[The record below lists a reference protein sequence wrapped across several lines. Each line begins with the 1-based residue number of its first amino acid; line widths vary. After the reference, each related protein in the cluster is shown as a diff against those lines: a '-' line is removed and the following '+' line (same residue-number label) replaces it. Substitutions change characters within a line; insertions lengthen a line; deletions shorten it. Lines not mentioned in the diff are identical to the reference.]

1 MNDREKVDAYI
12 GKRPE
17 WAATLEAARR
27 ILLDAGLDETVKWG
41 APAYTLDGRVVVGLG
56 GFKNHCALWFHQ
68 GVHLSDP
75 AKKLVN
81 AGEGVTRGMRQWRLA
96 RGERPDLRLV
106 RAYALEAVA
115 NQRAGRA
122 IRPARRKA
130 PPEPPEELAAALAA
144 DARLKAAFE
153 GLTPGRR
160 REYAE
165 HIGGAKRESTRLA
178 RLERARPM
186 ILAGAGLHDRH
197 RRGRA

>member
-1 MNDREKVDAYI
+1 MSDREKVDAYI
-12 GKRPE
+12 GRRPE
-17 WAATLEAARR
+17 WTATLEAARK
-27 ILLDAGLDETVKWG
+27 ILLDAGLTETVKWG
-41 APAYTLDGRVVVGLG
+41 APAYMLDGRNVAGLA

-68 GVHLSDP
+68 GVFLEDP

-81 AGEGVTRGMRQWRLA
+81 AQPGVTRGLRQWRFA

-106 RAYALEAVA
+106 RAYVLEAVA
-115 NQRAGRA
+115 NQRADKA
-122 IRPARRKA
+122 VRPAKGKA
-130 PPEPPEELAAALAA
+130 PAPPAELEQALAA

-165 HIGGAKRESTRLA
+165 HIGGAERERTRRA

-186 ILAGAGLHDRH
+186 ILAGEGLHDRYR
-197 RRGRA
+197 RRGA